1 MDPGSPIIQ
10 SSRRRAA
17 LKLAIAAAK
26 EAFKEALPATED
38 DILQALAEALP
49 LARFSLLPIIC
60 GRPYK
65 QLIQFEDIIYKISD
79 RFLEPRSK
87 DIEKKFE
94 YVEDGQS
101 KEQNSQYGAKDE
113 DEAKDEDNDKD
124 NDVEKDK
131 DKLPADTAD
140 LEGIVDDLQSTAN
153 RSPRTERLFRGMEQA
168 LFDKWLFD
176 VSDQE
181 AVAMQPGL
189 LKFPDTQNT

>member
-1 MDPGSPIIQ
+1 MSYLVILWQ
-10 SSRRRAA
+10 RLVLLCTMRA
-17 LKLAIAAAK
+17 
-26 EAFKEALPATED
+26 
-38 DILQALAEALP
+38 
-49 LARFSLLPIIC
+49 
-60 GRPYK
+60 
-65 QLIQFEDIIYKISD
+65 
-79 RFLEPRSK
+79 FLH
-87 DIEKKFE
+87 
-94 YVEDGQS
+94 
-101 KEQNSQYGAKDE
+101 
-113 DEAKDEDNDKD
+113 KD